1 MKNKPG
7 NKNRLSKRR
16 EDILRSA
23 GSVFSAKGY
32 AAATVDEI
40 AHEAGIAK
48 GSVYNYFPSKQD
60 ILTQLLRHTAV
71 KDEAFMDGLVAADL
85 PAREKIGQLLHM
97 FFDQFVAFQQIGR
110 LVLEFWVTAA
120 GEAGRG
126 TFATTLREMYRRYHQ
141 RLVSI
146 LLQGQREGDFV
157 LEHGPDI
164 GAALITAVID
174 GMQIQAMME
183 LRTDWSEEY
192 RSALEQAIWD
202 ALTAGKLRSD
212 KKA

>member
-1 MKNKPG
+1 MKNKSG

-60 ILTQLLRHTAV
+60 ILTQLFQSTAA
-71 KDEAFMDGLVAADL
+71 KEDAFLGNLVAANL
-85 PAREKIGQLLHM
+85 PAREKLGQWLHSL
-97 FFDQFVAFQQIGR
+97 FDRFSEFQQIGR

-120 GEAGRG
+120 GQAGRG
-126 TFATTLREMYRRYHQ
+126 TFAATLREMYQRHHD
-141 RLVSI
+141 RLVNI

-164 GAALITAVID
+164 GAALITAVLD

-183 LRTDWSEEY
+183 LRTEWSEDY
-192 RSALEQAIWD
+192 RFALEQAILD